1 VIAVR
6 TPSLSVRKD
15 MNIYVRIKGGKFE
28 AGIEVDPD
36 EIGAF
41 LRKADALYRAV
52 KATAIGV
59 ALWLLLR
66 WWLGV

>member
-1 VIAVR
+1 
-6 TPSLSVRKD
+6 

-41 LRKADALYRAV
+41 LRKADALYRAA
-52 KATAIGV
+52 KATAVGV
-59 ALWLLLR
+59 GVWLLLR